1 MAGWSDG
8 GGGRTAGAGS
18 PGAGQ
23 APAGTCGLRLRGR
36 DRGRLPRAPARLRR
50 TTGADELRRRSSR
63 SRDGKRRGETGDASG
78 DGADA
83 VAPKDGNGS
92 KPDAFLVLG

>member
-1 MAGWSDG
+1 MA
-8 GGGRTAGAGS
+8 AGAGRRGQGRRE
-18 PGAGQ
+18 PARRQPGRADCGCGGATGAGW
-23 APAGTCGLRLRGR
+23 
-36 DRGRLPRAPARLRR
+36 RAPARLRR